1 MRLPAG
7 RIKGWSRLRRRL
19 GRDTLVPQVSQRR
32 TSAAEA
38 VKGANVYGTAEA
50 VPFVQNFSSPGECT
64 SGTSGAKALSG
75 GRIYGPTKSRAL
87 IQSLR
92 ALTVQ
97 TSVFRQVRSINL
109 LRKGN
114 RAPSSDLWSDWTGDL
129 LGGMRDSLTGANG
142 EQYGFGGDI
151 E

>member
-1 MRLPAG
+1 MDVGDRRHRLTTG
-7 RIKGWSRLRRRL
+7 IRL
-19 GRDTLVPQVSQRR
+19 GEGGERPQVSQRR

-50 VPFVQNFSSPGECT
+50 VPFVQSFSSPGEC
-64 SGTSGAKALSG
+64 TSGAKALSG

-87 IQSLR
+87 IRSLR
-92 ALTVQ
+92 AVTVQ

-114 RAPSSDLWSDWTGDL
+114 RAPSSDLWSDGTGDL

-142 EQYGFGGDI
+142 ERYGFGGDI